1 MITTIPFFL
10 IFSSSSS
17 FYFAMAMLAASYFLC
32 ENWFA
37 PTIAVLC
44 SRVGKDRQGT
54 ALGLF
59 TVLGGL
65 ANAAPAAVG
74 WAVES
79 TQYELR
85 DVLSVGVTSLY
96 LISSLLFFFDLRFNN
111 NKLKDLNE

>member
-1 MITTIPFFL
+1 M
-10 IFSSSSS
+10 
-17 FYFAMAMLAASYFLC
+17 
-32 ENWFA
+32 
-37 PTIAVLC
+37 LC